1 MSKPSAR
8 SRRRRSGRSTR
19 RNIPNSGTRSSRP
32 RYDAVVSKAAPHPG
46 PLPNRPPL
54 AGQGRAG
61 ASGVRERSFQE
72 VILLLPKIVVTALL
86 VLAIGDMLAGVFFRY
101 VMVEITDFLDLDPI
115 NFFWV
120 EEVGEF
126 SLTWL
131 TMVGAAI
138 GIADRIHFTLHLL
151 THHLPV
157 QVQRA
162 IYIINHLLIAG
173 FGALAAWY
181 GTRLAITNSTL
192 TSPALQIN
200 LAWVYAAV
208 TVGGALILVYGLGL
222 ALAGPNAAEAEED
235 AVVIAA
241 GD

>member
-1 MSKPSAR
+1 V
-8 SRRRRSGRSTR
+8 TE
-19 RNIPNSGTRSSRP
+19 
-32 RYDAVVSKAAPHPG
+32 AVPHPSPHPNP
-46 PLPNRPPL
+46 PLL
-54 AGQGRAG
+54 AGQGRVEAL
-61 ASGVRERSFQE
+61 AQRRKRLHDA
-72 VILLLPKIVVTALL
+72 ILLLPKIVVTALL
-86 VLAIGDMLAGVFFRY
+86 VLAIADMLAGVFLRY

-131 TMVGAAI
+131 TMIGAAI
-138 GIADRIHFTLHLL
+138 GIADRIHFTLHVL

-157 QVQRA
+157 PVQRVV
-162 IYIINHLLIAG
+162 YVINHLLIAG
-173 FGALAAWY
+173 FGGLAAWF
-181 GTRLAITNSTL
+181 GTRLAISNSVL

-208 TVGGALILVYGLGL
+208 SVGGALIAIYGLGL
-222 ALAGPNAAEAEED
+222 ALAGPNTADAEED
-235 AVVIAA
+235 AVALAA

>member
-1 MSKPSAR
+1 MTVVRSNGAAVALPWRAR
-8 SRRRRSGRSTR
+8 E
-19 RNIPNSGTRSSRP
+19 I
-32 RYDAVVSKAAPHPG
+32 
-46 PLPNRPPL
+46 
-54 AGQGRAG
+54 
-61 ASGVRERSFQE
+61 
-72 VILLLPKIVVTALL
+72 ILLLPKIVVTALL
-86 VLAIGDMLAGVFFRY
+86 ILAIADMLIGVFLRY

-131 TMVGAAI
+131 TMIGAAV
-138 GIADRIHFTLHLL
+138 GIADRIHFTLHVL
-151 THHLPV
+151 THRMTFRA
-157 QVQRA
+157 QRV
-162 IYIINHLLIAG
+162 IHMTNHLLIAA

-181 GTRLAITNSTL
+181 GTRLAITNSAL

-208 TVGGALILVYGLGL
+208 SVGGGLIFIYGLGL
-222 ALAGPNAAEAEED
+222 ALAGPGAVEAEED
-235 AVVIAA
+235 ATALAA